1 MKRDIE
7 KTLQMW
13 KDETQRYPLLIR
25 GARQVGKSFS
35 IRKFGQEA
43 FANLI
48 EINFEQKPQFLSC
61 FESLEPERIVQS
73 LSILCKSEII
83 PGKTLLFLDE
93 IQSMPKIPSVVKYL
107 IDHYKIKF
115 FLSGS
120 ASYYIRNMFTE
131 SLAGRKYIFELFP
144 FNFQE
149 FLRAKKISY
158 KLEQRAIS
166 QSAYLHYAPYFDEYL
181 QYGGFPAVVLE
192 DNKQEKKNKL
202 DDIFSAYWSL
212 EVERLS
218 DFKKKDRVRNFIFLL
233 MERVGSKADISKLS
247 RELGVAKDTLESYL
261 AFLQDTYLI
270 STIPPYSTNR
280 DVEIRGAKKIH
291 FIDSGLLNQFA
302 QLDRGSVFENAIF
315 NLLRHHGTVQYWQQ
329 KDGQEIDFIVDKKIA
344 YEVKLTATEQ
354 HLKTLSRR
362 SKKIGIKQYQ
372 IVSHKYFDNDK
383 AVYGFML

>member
-1 MKRDIE
+1 MLIQRD
-7 KTLQMW
+7 LQCEITKFINSPEAIVITGM
-13 KDETQRYPLLIR
+13 RR
-25 GARQVGKSFS
+25 VGKTTMMRMIFDKIPSENKLFFDLDNPRQQLDFDV
-35 IRKFGQEA
+35 IDYDT
-43 FANLI
+43 I
-48 EINFEQKPQFLSC
+48 
-61 FESLEPERIVQS
+61 PERIEKYGINLNEKVY
-73 LSILCKSEII
+73 
-83 PGKTLLFLDE
+83 LFLDE

-144 FNFQE
+144 FNFHE
-149 FLRAKKISY
+149 FLRAKKVPY
-158 KLEQRAIS
+158 KLDQQAIS
-166 QSAYLHYAPYFDEYL
+166 QSVYLHYAPYFDEYL

-192 DNKQEKKNKL
+192 DNKQEKKNRL

-233 MERVGSKADISKLS
+233 MERVGSKIDTSKLS
-247 RELGVAKDTLESYL
+247 RELGVVKDTLESYF

-280 DVEIRGAKKIH
+280 DVEIRGAKKMY

-302 QLDRGSVFENAIF
+302 QLDRGSVFENSIF
-315 NLLRHHGTVQYWQQ
+315 NLLRHHGEVQYWQQ

-354 HLKTLSRR
+354 HLKILARR
-362 SKKIGIKQYQ
+362 SKKIGIKQCQ
-372 IVSHKYFDNDK
+372 IVSHKYFNNK
-383 AVYGFML
+383 KTAYGFML